1 MKRVLYDIVSLYGTK
16 DKYVLKE
23 EYDGFGIYEEMTP
36 SGYFVHQSWLIAGKD
51 ITIIVP
57 SYMNYCK
64 EELLDCIDSYNEA
77 KKFCIKATDQ
87 GKGLYIAHPSGEL
100 I

>member
-1 MKRVLYDIVSLYGTK
+1 MKRVIYVGNNYGTE
-16 DKYVLKE
+16 DKYILSE
-23 EYDGFGIYEEMTP
+23 EYEGFGVYEETTP

-51 ITIIVP
+51 ITIVVP

-77 KKFCIKATDQ
+77 KKFCIRARSREN
-87 GKGLYIAHPSGEL
+87 GLYIAHPSGKL